1 MNAYN
6 QLKQYQAVNRETGI
20 VDADPHKLIQLLI
33 DGALERLLIAK
44 GHIERKEIEEKNRFL
59 NKAVEII
66 GGLRSFINK
75 EQGGEVAENL
85 FNLYEYME
93 FRLFEANATNSPEV
107 VEEVIGLLRE
117 VKTGWDGIRE
127 QVVQPTPVE

>member
-20 VDADPHKLIQLLI
+20 IDADPHKLIQLLI
-33 DGALERLLIAK
+33 DGALERLLTAK
-44 GHIERKEIEEKNRFL
+44 GHIERQEIEEKNRFI
-59 NKAVEII
+59 NKAIEII
-66 GGLRSFINK
+66 GGLRSFLNK

-85 FNLYEYME
+85 FSLYEYME
-93 FRLFEANATNSPEV
+93 FRLFEANASNSPEL
-107 VEEVIGLLRE
+107 VEEVITLLRE

-127 QVVQPTPVE
+127 QVAQPTAVG

>member
-20 VDADPHKLIQLLI
+20 VDADPHKLIQMLI
-33 DGALERLLIAK
+33 DGALERLIIAK
-44 GHIERKEIEEKNRFL
+44 GHIERMKIEEKNHFI

-66 GGLRSFINK
+66 GGLRSFLDK

-85 FNLYEYME
+85 FSLYEYME
-93 FRLFEANATNSPEV
+93 FRLFEANVTNNPELVDEV
-107 VEEVIGLLRE
+107 VNLLRE
-117 VKTGWDGIRE
+117 VKAGWDGIRE
-127 QVVQPTPVE
+127 QVVQPTSVD

>member
-20 VDADPHKLIQLLI
+20 IDADPHKLIQLLI

-44 GHIERKEIEEKNRFL
+44 GHIERKEIEEKNRFI
-59 NKAVEII
+59 NKAIEII
-66 GGLRSFINK
+66 GGLRSFLDK
-75 EQGGEVAENL
+75 EQGGDVAESL
-85 FNLYEYME
+85 FSLYEYME
-93 FRLFEANATNSPEV
+93 FRLFEANASNSPEL
-107 VEEVIGLLRE
+107 VEEVIKLLRE

-127 QVVQPTPVE
+127 QVAQPTAVG